1 LSDLT
6 GRILE
11 KFNRIGSS
19 NKRMGVRKVGGVSL
33 CIHWRMGVS
42 ESESAVGVLLQ
53 SWRYKKRA
61 PGNSVN

>member
-1 LSDLT
+1 
-6 GRILE
+6 
-11 KFNRIGSS
+11 
-19 NKRMGVRKVGGVSL
+19 MGVRKVGGVSL